1 MSVSRPAIAP
11 VLAYL
16 AVCVTARCDFRRI
29 HAGSLEEGFEKEHMS
44 PLLIEGTT
52 WNSANASRDAFRRVF
67 EHIPVQLTRNIE
79 FQSRSG
85 TKPEAVNT
93 TFGAWVET
101 LSEED
106 SIPFVFEFCNG
117 ALCQK
122 IESSFGIPEYLKK
135 SCMILYINAGKTSN
149 GVAFHQH
156 WQTWGHLLAGK
167 KMWYVS
173 PPGNTPSRP
182 FRYENENQLM
192 KDGFQVCEQ
201 NEGEIVFLPKDW
213 WHATFNKADWNL
225 AIGGQGGIGIGE
237 YDAARKLDETKLK
250 AMSKEEMQ
258 SVLRIAVENGQ
269 HEAVETLLSAGATVE
284 ENWSK
289 VHGAAASGGNP
300 TILELLSKHGLL
312 LDAKDSSGSTFGH
325 HNPSKNIL
333 EFLLQRGVNL
343 STPDGGGVTVA
354 HEAAMRGHI
363 GSIQLL
369 KEAGVSLSEPCSN
382 GATPAHFAAA
392 DGHVGVLR
400 ELIKSGVDMSRLD
413 YAGGTLAHHAA
424 SQGHVAALR
433 FLLDEKLPSDPDVSG
448 RTLMHEAA
456 ATGFPA
462 VLDEL
467 HQRGHDAKAED
478 FSGRSVAQNA
488 AEGGHI
494 EVLRQLRRWG
504 VDLKHIDRELVGQ
517 EVLEFLQSSEL

>member
-1 MSVSRPAIAP
+1 
-11 VLAYL
+11 
-16 AVCVTARCDFRRI
+16 
-29 HAGSLEEGFEKEHMS
+29 
-44 PLLIEGTT
+44 
-52 WNSANASRDAFRRVF
+52 
-67 EHIPVQLTRNIE
+67 
-79 FQSRSG
+79 
-85 TKPEAVNT
+85 
-93 TFGAWVET
+93 
-101 LSEED
+101 
-106 SIPFVFEFCNG
+106 
-117 ALCQK
+117 
-122 IESSFGIPEYLKK
+122 
-135 SCMILYINAGKTSN
+135 
-149 GVAFHQH
+149 
-156 WQTWGHLLAGK
+156 
-167 KMWYVS
+167 MWYVS

-284 ENWSK
+284 KNWSK

-433 FLLDEKLPSDPDVSG
+433 FLLEKLPSDPDVSG